1 MCDNC
6 ARLQRQVR
14 ELKEEIAEYEARKAP
29 VVPEAVRL
37 QTKHDLSPAEGR
49 VLHALVRHSPHIVT
63 KDTIQNLISGDN
75 GTLENI
81 VRVIISRIR
90 NKLPE
95 GSVRNVFGQGY
106 HIPTDKLEA
115 IR

>member
-81 VRVIISRIR
+81 VRVIISRLR
-90 NKLPE
+90 HRLPPKTII
-95 GSVRNVFGQGY
+95 NVFGQGY
-106 HIPTDKLEA
+106 HIPADKLA
-115 IR
+115 AVK